1 MSKNTDVKEIVY
13 RVSGTG
19 GLVHRFS
26 PYGYELLSD
35 EFLAYMER
43 IRPVADKAESIRL
56 VVKDSQCS
64 KEEREATNRALR
76 FYYCLR
82 LSDAENALKKGLI
95 RIAWF
100 LLSLALSASLLLV
113 VGPKTPEV
121 AVQFL
126 YLPFW
131 FFGYRILIYA
141 ILDLPVA
148 AGDRKWLKKLAS
160 MTLVFEEENDVYTGF
175 QGTLEK
181 DGKKLQLDAF
191 VREYFMEGED
201 LVLECAAGEYQE
213 LLCQGLPEGEELIS
227 DEMAAYLE
235 QAIPFLKKENSVR
248 LKLAGKE
255 GIQQIQR
262 GIRNHF
268 SLRIAETDGEKKEN
282 QKNIVLFAVGLLVV
296 SLLLYA
302 LGSSLEITYH
312 EVVMIFLWFFGDYL
326 VEFILLTPKELGVKR
341 AKWVKMRDMKIVED
355 GSSVPF

>member
-1 MSKNTDVKEIVY
+1 MSKNTDVKEIIY

-35 EFLAYMER
+35 EFMSYMER
-43 IRPVADKAESIRL
+43 IRPMVCDAESIRL
-56 VVKDSQCS
+56 VVKDSGCS
-64 KEEREATNRALR
+64 KEEREAANRALR
-76 FYYCLR
+76 FHYCLR

-113 VGPKTPEV
+113 VGPKTNEV
-121 AVQFL
+121 ATQFL

-141 ILDLPVA
+141 ILDLPVVVE
-148 AGDRKWLKKLAS
+148 DRKWLKKLANL
-160 MTLVFEEENDVYTGF
+160 TLVFQEENQEESDVYKGF
-175 QGTLEK
+175 SRTLEK
-181 DGKKLQLDAF
+181 DGKVLRLDAF

-201 LVLECAAGEYQE
+201 VMLECAAEDYQE

-235 QAIPFLKKENSVR
+235 QAIPFLEKEHSVR
-248 LKLAGKE
+248 LKLMSEE
-255 GIQQIQR
+255 GIEQIQR

-268 SLRIAETDGEKKEN
+268 SLRIAETDSERKEN
-282 QKNIVLFAVGLLVV
+282 RKHIVFFAVGLFFV

-302 LGSSLEITYH
+302 LGSRLELTYH

-326 VEFILLTPKELGVKR
+326 VEFILLTPKELGEMR
-341 AKWVKMRDMKIVED
+341 AKWVQMRDMKIAVD
-355 GSSVPF
+355 D